1 MQIKKFFLALFFS
14 CVALYGVAQS
24 DYTPSMENL
33 QAREQFQSDKFGM
46 FIHWGLYSILGKG
59 EWVMN
64 NENISVAD
72 YTKLERQFNPVNF
85 NAHDWVALA
94 KRAGMRYITLVTR
107 HHDGFSMWD
116 TKYSDFNI
124 MHTPYHKDIVRQMVD
139 ECHKQHMKIFLYYSL
154 LDWHRSDYSYWTGR
168 TGKGTGRTQKGN
180 WADYIQFMKN
190 QLTELLTNYGKIDGI
205 WFDGYWDQSP
215 EESKDRKDTLYADW
229 HIRELYDLIH
239 RLQPQ
244 CLVGNNH
251 HLTPLAGED
260 FQMFEGDV
268 PGKNTNGLNFQAISQ
283 VPLETCATLNNSW
296 GYNAKDTNYKTLQQ
310 VVDLLVNAAGS
321 NGNLLLN
328 IGPKADGSIPQPF
341 VEKLDSIG
349 DWLKIYGESIYGTRS
364 SKFYSGKVKAP
375 SLVAITQKKDVDTI
389 NDNETLY
396 IHVLNNPPNDSIKLY
411 YFTLMPMIKR
421 AYLLKNKQDVPI
433 VNRNDNTLNFKSIPV
448 TPQDPDAVIVWEVYH
463 SKSYSITW

>member
-1 MQIKKFFLALFFS
+1 
-14 CVALYGVAQS
+14 
-24 DYTPSMENL
+24 
-33 QAREQFQSDKFGM
+33 M
-46 FIHWGLYSILGKG
+46 FIHWGLYSILGRG

-72 YTKLERQFNPVNF
+72 YTKLEQQFNPVNF

-94 KRAGMRYITLVTR
+94 KRSGMKYITLVTR

-124 MHTPYHKDIVRQMVD
+124 MHTPYHKDIVKQIAD
-139 ECHKQHMKIFLYYSL
+139 ECHKQNMKIAFYYSL
-154 LDWHRSDYSYWTGR
+154 LDWHRDDYSYWTGR

-205 WFDGYWDQSP
+205 WFDGYWDQTP
-215 EESKDRKDTLYADW
+215 EEGKDRKDTLYADW

-251 HLTPLAGED
+251 HLAPLAGED

-268 PGKNTNGLNFQAISQ
+268 PGKNTSGLNFQKISQ
-283 VPLETCATLNNSW
+283 LPLETCATLNNSW
-296 GYNAKDTNYKTLQQ
+296 GYNAKDSNYKTLQQ
-310 VVDLLVNAAGS
+310 IVDLLVNAAGS

-341 VEKLDSIG
+341 VEKLDSVG
-349 DWLKIYGESIYGTRS
+349 VWLKTYGESIYGTRGGYLPLQS
-364 SKFYSGKVKAP
+364 WGAV
-375 SLVAITQKKDVDTI
+375 TQKGDNLFIHILNNSSDTI
-389 NDNETLY
+389 TLP
-396 IHVLNNPPNDSIKLY
+396 HVGSNFK
-411 YFTLMPMIKR
+411 K
-421 AYLLKNKQDVPI
+421 AYLLKDKKPI
-433 VNRNDNTLNFKSIPV
+433 TVRLNNNASFSFKSIPV
-448 TPQDPDAVIVWEVYH
+448 TPQEPDADVVVEYSEVVAQPQ
-463 SKSYSITW
+463 